1 MSFYPPNLF
10 LPILPY
16 LHQFIWPTDNGTTRI
31 IYYSFSKLSQSE
43 TPGLNLEGFLWLTAN
58 QPQKPAYFPFQIFLE
73 INLFLYLP
81 TAYFLRVSVDGVR
94 TGRQGVSDA
103 FLVALGPLSMD
114 VTISTSA
121 LSFYQQ

>member
-1 MSFYPPNLF
+1 M
-10 LPILPY
+10 
-16 LHQFIWPTDNGTTRI
+16 
-31 IYYSFSKLSQSE
+31 
-43 TPGLNLEGFLWLTAN
+43 
-58 QPQKPAYFPFQIFLE
+58 
-73 INLFLYLP
+73 YLP

>member
-1 MSFYPPNLF
+1 MKMLQDA
-10 LPILPY
+10 LY
-16 LHQFIWPTDNGTTRI
+16 LRWH
-31 IYYSFSKLSQSE
+31 YYFKH
-43 TPGLNLEGFLWLTAN
+43 GV
-58 QPQKPAYFPFQIFLE
+58 YI
-73 INLFLYLP
+73 YLP

-114 VTISTSA
+114 ITISTSA